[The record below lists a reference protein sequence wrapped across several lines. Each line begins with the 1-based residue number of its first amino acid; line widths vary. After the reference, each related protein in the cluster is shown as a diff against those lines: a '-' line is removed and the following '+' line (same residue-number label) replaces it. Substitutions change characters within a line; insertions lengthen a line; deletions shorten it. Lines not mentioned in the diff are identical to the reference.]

1 MERWKRE
8 MNRSQSSLRNR
19 LIIFGRYPVP
29 GQTKTRLIPALGP
42 AGAADLQR
50 WLTENILETVRRF
63 AVPRKIGVEICF
75 KGDSKQK
82 MRRWLGSGAILSRQV
97 PGNLGD
103 RMQAAFLD
111 AFQRG
116 ADRVVL
122 SGTDIPQLRADHLEQ
137 AFDAL
142 VENDLVIGPSTDGGY
157 WLIGLNH
164 PVGLFEGIKWGTD
177 SVFGQTLALANEQ
190 GLRVKTLSPLKDI
203 DTVEDLKQ
211 VLPGWAGK
219 GPYVSVV
226 IPALNEAVNIETT
239 IKRAMHED
247 AEIIIVDG
255 GSIDNT
261 VEIASSSGVRVIAGQ
276 QGRALQQN
284 LGAKA
289 ATGRVLL
296 FLHADTLLPTGYVN
310 YIFEILMDQ
319 KTVAGAFRFKTN
331 FDHPFMKV
339 IELVTNI
346 RSRYLKLPYGDQGLF
361 IRKSVFESV
370 GGFPYVPIAEDLFL
384 LRRLSKYGRI
394 RITPAHAL
402 TSGRRWQT
410 LGLFRTTLIN
420 QIILIGCCLGV
431 SPGALASMY
440 RFTNKKLTTVPPNR
454 MAWDSKIREAEGIRK
469 KGPPGQTGTS
479 YGKTDLKA
487 PEPGKKPF
495 L

>member
-1 MERWKRE
+1 MPRE
-8 MNRSQSSLRNR
+8 
-19 LIIFGRYPVP
+19 
-29 GQTKTRLIPALGP
+29 
-42 AGAADLQR
+42 
-50 WLTENILETVRRF
+50 
-63 AVPRKIGVEICF
+63 IGVEVCF
-75 KGDSKQK
+75 EGDSKQK

-97 PGNLGD
+97 PGNLGE

-116 ADRVVL
+116 AARVVL
-122 SGTDIPQLRADHLEQ
+122 LGTDIPQLRTDHLEQ
-137 AFDAL
+137 SFDAL
-142 VENDLVIGPSTDGGY
+142 AENDLVIGPSTDGGY

-164 PVGLFEGIKWGTD
+164 PVDLFEGIKWSTD
-177 SVFGQTLALANEQ
+177 AVFGQTLALAKEQ
-190 GLRVKTLSPLKDI
+190 GLRVKILSPLKDI
-203 DTVEDLKQ
+203 DTAEDLKQ
-211 VLPGWAGK
+211 VLPGWATK

-226 IPALNEAVNIETT
+226 IPALNEAVNIEAT

-247 AEIIIVDG
+247 AEIIVVDG

-261 VEIASSSGVRVIAGQ
+261 VEIASSAGVRVVAGP
-276 QGRALQQN
+276 QGRAVQQN

-310 YIFEILMDQ
+310 YIFEILMDR

-331 FDHPFMKV
+331 FDHPSMKV
-339 IELVTNI
+339 IELLTNI

-370 GGFPYVPIAEDLFL
+370 GGFPEVPIAEDLLL

-402 TSGRRWQT
+402 TSARRWQT

-420 QIILIGCCLGV
+420 QIILIGCWLGV

-440 RFTNKKLTTVPPNR
+440 RFTNKKSTAILPNGR
-454 MAWDSKIREAEGIRK
+454 VSAFENNVTFGTGPGAKNFFSSRYQPILCGVTRYFMILRK
-469 KGPPGQTGTS
+469 YFKR
-479 YGKTDLKA
+479 
-487 PEPGKKPF
+487 
-495 L
+495 